1 MDFIDLVY
9 KVFYGGLSPKAPFD
23 PVTRQRMNFSTANG
37 RWLLVVRKQNE
48 MEFKLPPMT
57 NDVMQFKQG
66 NGFYLVDNT
75 SSYSYRE

>member
-1 MDFIDLVY
+1 MVDFRRKPHLI
-9 KVFYGGLSPKAPFD
+9 LSLD
-23 PVTRQRMNFSTANG
+23 NEWTNFSTANG

-75 SSYSYRE
+75 SSYSYHE